1 LKQSTLESF
10 AESDVNLSVAPMTN
24 SALARVIRS
33 MIAAEGPMPVSRFM
47 ALALGHPRYGYYV
60 TRDPLGAEGDFTTAP
75 EVSQMFGE
83 LLGLWCAE
91 VWRLMHAP
99 RPVRLVELGPGR
111 GTLMR
116 DALRASKVVPEFR
129 SALEVHLV
137 ETSPVLRERQRAALA
152 APGVPVLWHERTET
166 LPAGPLLV
174 LANEFVDA
182 LPVDQFVKAEDGWH
196 EQRIGVGADGKFA
209 FALVPAAL
217 PGFEDRLPPRL
228 RRQPPGAL
236 LEWRDYGPLGEVAR
250 RIAMFGGAA
259 LVVDYGH
266 ARTAF
271 GNTLQAVRAHDYADP
286 LADPGEADL
295 TAHVDFEALAGA
307 VKQHGVRAHGPVS
320 QGEFLRR
327 LGIELRAERL
337 RRSAGATDRAAVDA
351 ALARL
356 SGPAPGMGEL
366 FKALVFTHRDLPR
379 PPGFDS
385 AEGHSDLTA

>member
-1 LKQSTLESF
+1 VHSSIAHAGT
-10 AESDVNLSVAPMTN
+10 
-24 SALARVIRS
+24 SALTRVIRS

-47 ALALGHPRYGYYV
+47 TLALGHPRYGYYM

-91 VWRLMHAP
+91 VWRLMRMP

-116 DALRASKVVPEFR
+116 DALRASKVTPEFR

-137 ETSPVLRERQRAALA
+137 ETSPVLREAQRATLA
-152 APGVPVLWHERTET
+152 APGVPVAWHERAEA
-166 LPAGPLLV
+166 LPDGPLLV

-196 EQRIGVGADGKFA
+196 ERRVEVGADSGFA
-209 FALVPAAL
+209 FALMPAAL

-236 LEWRDYGPLGEVAR
+236 LERRDYGPLCEIAR

-266 ARTAF
+266 ARTSF
-271 GNTLQAVRAHDYADP
+271 GNTLQAVRAHEYADP
-286 LADPGEADL
+286 LLDPGEADL
-295 TAHVDFEALAGA
+295 TAHVDFEALAAA
-307 VKQHGVRAHGPVS
+307 VKERGVRAHGPVS
-320 QGEFLRR
+320 QGVFLRR
-327 LGIELRAERL
+327 LGIELRADRL
-337 RRSAGATDRAAVDA
+337 RRHAGATDRAAVDA
-351 ALARL
+351 ALSRL

-366 FKALVFTHRDLPR
+366 FKALTFAHRDLPR

-385 AEGHSDLTA
+385 AEGPGDLAA

>member
-1 LKQSTLESF
+1 MHS
-10 AESDVNLSVAPMTN
+10 SVAEQ
-24 SALARVIRS
+24 SVLAHTIRS
-33 MIAAEGPMPVSRFM
+33 MIAAEGPMPVARFM

-60 TRDPLGAEGDFTTAP
+60 TRDPLGADGDFTTAP

-91 VWRLMHAP
+91 VWRLMRMA

-116 DALRASKVVPEFR
+116 DALRASKVTPEFR

-137 ETSPVLRERQRAALA
+137 ETSPVLRAAQRATLA
-152 APGVPVLWHERTET
+152 APGVPLVWHERPES
-166 LPAGPLLV
+166 LPDGPLLV

-196 EQRIGVGADGKFA
+196 ERRVGVGADGQFDFVLA
-209 FALVPAAL
+209 PPTL

-236 LEWRDYGPLGEVAR
+236 WERREHGPLSEIAR
-250 RIAMFGGAA
+250 RIALFGGAA
-259 LVVDYGH
+259 LVIDYGH
-266 ARTAF
+266 ARTSF
-271 GNTLQAVRAHDYADP
+271 GNTLQAVRAHEYADP
-286 LADPGEADL
+286 LLDPGEADL
-295 TAHVDFEALAGA
+295 TAHVDFEALAAA
-307 VKQHGVRAHGPVS
+307 VKQRGARAHGPVS
-320 QGEFLRR
+320 QSVFLRR

-337 RRSAGATDRAAVDA
+337 RRSAGAIDRAAVDA

-366 FKALVFTHRDLPR
+366 FKALTFTHRDLPR

-385 AEGHSDLTA
+385 AEGPGDLTA

>member
-1 LKQSTLESF
+1 
-10 AESDVNLSVAPMTN
+10 M
-24 SALARVIRS
+24 
-33 MIAAEGPMPVSRFM
+33 
-47 ALALGHPRYGYYV
+47 

-91 VWRLMHAP
+91 VWRLMRAP
-99 RPVRLVELGPGR
+99 RPALLVELGPGR

-116 DALRASKVVPEFR
+116 DALRAAKVVPEFR

-137 ETSPVLRERQRAALA
+137 ETSPVLREAQRATLS
-152 APGVPVLWHERTET
+152 APGVPVRWHERVET
-166 LPAGPLLV
+166 LPDGPVLA
-174 LANEFVDA
+174 LANEFADA
-182 LPVDQFVKAEDGWH
+182 LPIDQFVKAEDGWH
-196 EQRIGVGADGKFA
+196 ERRIGLAGGAFA
-209 FALVPAAL
+209 FTLAPDVV

-236 LEWRDYGPLGEVAR
+236 LERRDHGALGETAR
-250 RIAMFGGAA
+250 RIARFGGAA

-271 GNTLQAVRAHDYADP
+271 GNTLQAVRAHQYADP
-286 LADPGEADL
+286 LRDPGEADL
-295 TAHVDFEALAGA
+295 TAHVDFEALADA
-307 VKQHGVRAHGPVS
+307 VQERGVRAHGPVA
-320 QGEFLRR
+320 QGDFLRR
-327 LGIELRAERL
+327 LGIELRADHL
-337 RRSAGATDRAAVDA
+337 RRHAGATDRAAVDA

-366 FKALVFTHRDLPR
+366 FKALTFAHRDLPR

-385 AEGHSDLTA
+385 AGSAGDL